1 MLSLNTDKI
10 RDFFF
15 HFLIML
21 GRIIDPTDF
30 QILLPEPNECV
41 RLYGKGELQL
51 LISYNQIRRLSWI
64 ILRGPKESPGSRE
77 REKGGTDEER
87 DGMMGVGT
95 ERCHPGGLNNGK
107 RTPDKNKII
116 GCFITGYLYPHKIC
130 VLKPYCP
137 HPHH

>member
-1 MLSLNTDKI
+1 MCQVIWQRGITVTNQLQPNKE
-10 RDFFF
+10 
-15 HFLIML
+15 
-21 GRIIDPTDF
+21 IILDYPAGSKGITRV
-30 QILLPEPNECV
+30 P
-41 RLYGKGELQL
+41 RKGE
-51 LISYNQIRRLSWI
+51 
-64 ILRGPKESPGSRE
+64 GS
-77 REKGGTDEER
+77 TDEER